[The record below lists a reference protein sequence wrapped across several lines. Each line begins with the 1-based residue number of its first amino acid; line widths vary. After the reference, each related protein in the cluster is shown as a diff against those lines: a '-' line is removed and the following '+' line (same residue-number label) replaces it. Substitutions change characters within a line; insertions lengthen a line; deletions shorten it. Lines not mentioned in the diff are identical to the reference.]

1 MKPGL
6 AFPVPVPLAAQLRN
20 SAVLGQAPVGSPGKP
35 DGGKSGPQ
43 PTHTPVAP
51 PPSTVP
57 QRCLCTRGEF
67 GPLSRVGEPP
77 DPRRSPF
84 FADGGGWFTLTHG
97 LRRRKSSGLSVGE
110 LEKPIFFSLKTW
122 I

>member
-67 GPLSRVGEPP
+67 GPLFS
-77 DPRRSPF
+77 
-84 FADGGGWFTLTHG
+84 GGGAARPPPFAVFRG
-97 LRRRKSSGLSVGE
+97 RRRVVHPNPRSA
-110 LEKPIFFSLKTW
+110 PP
-122 I
+122 